1 MDNLVEVMEKTDR
14 VRLVA
19 PGTDISFSIK
29 GIPAIKCAGNMNIP
43 DGEVYSAPVIDSVN
57 GKIKF
62 NTVCPQN
69 GRMFTG
75 ISLTFR
81 NGKAV
86 EAGAD
91 NYADD
96 LQKILD
102 TDSGSRYTGEFAF
115 GLNPF
120 INRAVGDT
128 LFDEKISGSVHLAL
142 GNFCGNACNGNRS
155 GIHWDLVQIQTPE
168 YGGGEIWFD
177 DVLIRKDGLSFCL
190 NCRI

>member
-1 MDNLVEVMEKTDR
+1 MR
-14 VRLVA
+14 
-19 PGTDISFSIK
+19 
-29 GIPAIKCAGNMNIP
+29 NIP

-91 NYADD
+91 NYVDD

-128 LFDEKISGSVHLAL
+128 LFDEKSPVPFIWRSATFAATPVTATVPAFTGIWCKYKRRNTAAAKSGLTM
-142 GNFCGNACNGNRS
+142 C
-155 GIHWDLVQIQTPE
+155 
-168 YGGGEIWFD
+168 
-177 DVLIRKDGLSFCL
+177 
-190 NCRI
+190 